1 MLPIEDRMLSSM
13 ERRLAQAGVSLDEI
27 PRSARDTWG
36 GAVRDKLR
44 QLDMEDAYQ
53 GTFAGPSAYTH
64 GNWHELVIYHLR
76 PAEDGDGYYPT
87 TAFSDVRPQPS
98 GAFTALTAAALGE
111 YLANQLPETVER
123 EELLEQLAAMQHAA
137 IEIERL
143 HENFLG
149 RTGGPEVAS

>member
-36 GAVRDKLR
+36 GSVRDKLR

-53 GTFAGPSAYTH
+53 GAFAGPSAYTH

-87 TAFSDVRPQPS
+87 TAFSDVRPQAS

-111 YLANQLPETVER
+111 YLAKQLPETVER
-123 EELLEQLAAMQHAA
+123 EELLNASKGSRYAM
-137 IEIERL
+137 
-143 HENFLG
+143 
-149 RTGGPEVAS
+149 VS